1 MRAGRA
7 GVLAAAKIR
16 KNRDENSKKSEKE
29 ILQEK

>member
-16 KNRDENSKKSEKE
+16 KNRDENNKKSDKE
-29 ILQEK
+29 I